1 MMNLFREIGALMHK
15 EFSLEWKQKYAFNG
29 LMLYVLSMVVV
40 ISLAFVNGISLAT
53 WNVVYW
59 LIVLF
64 AAINA
69 VAKSFMS
76 ETPGQLLY
84 LYTLAHPAAIILSK
98 MLYNFLI
105 LTAMSLLAWLG
116 FSLFSNPAIENPTL
130 FAAVVLLGSAAF
142 SANLTLVTAIAAR
155 AENRTTLLAVLS
167 FPLIVPI
174 LLTLIRATSYAIQ
187 GLDPNFSYK
196 SLWLIAG
203 MTTGFVAASVVLF
216 PFLWRE

>member
-1 MMNLFREIGALMHK
+1 MSILEEIGALMRK
-15 EFSLEWKQKYAFNG
+15 ELSLEWKQKYAFNG
-29 LMLYVLSMVVV
+29 LLLYVMSMVVV

-76 ETPGQLLY
+76 ETPGQMLY
-84 LYTLAHPAAIILSK
+84 LYTLAHPSAIILSK

-105 LTAMSLLAWLG
+105 LTIVSLLAWLG
-116 FSLFSNPAIENPTL
+116 FSVFNTPTIANPGL
-130 FAAVVLLGSAAF
+130 FAAVVILGSAAF

-187 GLDPNFSYK
+187 GIDPNFNYK
-196 SLWLIAG
+196 NLYLIAG
-203 MTTGFVAASVVLF
+203 MTVGFVAASVVLF

>member
-1 MMNLFREIGALMHK
+1 MTLLEEIWALMQK
-15 EFSLEWKQKYAFNG
+15 ELSLEWKQKYAFNG
-29 LMLYVLSMVVV
+29 LVLYVLSMVVV
-40 ISLAFVNGISLAT
+40 ISLGFADGINMQV

-76 ETPGQLLY
+76 ETPGQMLY
-84 LYTLAHPAAIILSK
+84 LYTLAGPTAIIISK
-98 MLYNFLI
+98 MLYNFLM
-105 LTAMSLLAWLG
+105 LSMVSLLALVG
-116 FSLFSNPAIENPTL
+116 FSLFSASHIENMGL
-130 FAAVVLLGSAAF
+130 FVGIVLLGSAAF

-174 LLTLIRATSYAIQ
+174 LLALIKATLYAVQ
-187 GLDPNFSYK
+187 GLDANFSFK

-203 MTTGFVAASVVLF
+203 MTLGFSVASVILF
-216 PFLWRE
+216 PYLWRE